1 MKRSLKILF
10 LVICLFSFCNVV
22 NAVSEKNLV
31 NIYLFHSYTCK
42 HCKEEIKLLDELEKE
57 YDNIKVYKYEVN
69 ENGNG
74 ELLKNISEIMG
85 SKVTGTPYTIIGNK
99 VFSGYDYENSKG
111 RFKGAI
117 EYYSKYGYE
126 DKVGEYISSI
136 PLPSYEVKDTD
147 PDVDE
152 YISNYISYKVK
163 LPLIG
168 EVKLKNLT
176 LPLITVV
183 IGLADGFNP
192 CAMWVLLFLI
202 SMLIGMKDKKRMWIL
217 GSTFLLISALIYL
230 IFMMSWLNLANLLIS
245 VVWVRVI
252 IAIVSLVGGI
262 INLRGYIK
270 HRKVSGCDVVDDK
283 KRNRIITRIKKFTT
297 EKNFWLA
304 ILGVIVLAISV
315 NVVELACSA
324 GLPVMF
330 IEILSLNNLTAIEEI
345 IYIVLYMLF
354 FLLDDFVVFVIAMTT
369 LSLTG
374 VSSKYGN
381 LSKLIGGILM
391 LLIGLLLMFKPEWIM
406 FNF

>member
-10 LVICLFSFCNVV
+10 LVISLFSFCNVV

-136 PLPSYEVKDTD
+136 PLPRYEVKDTD
-147 PDVDE
+147 LDVDE
-152 YISNYISYKVK
+152 YINDYISYKVK

-176 LPLITVV
+176 LPLVTVV
-183 IGLADGFNP
+183 IGFADGFNP

-217 GSTFLLISALIYL
+217 GSTFLLTSALIYL

-283 KRNRIITRIKKFTT
+283 KRNKIITRIKKFTT

-354 FLLDDFVVFVIAMTT
+354 FLLDDFVIFVIAMTT

>member
-10 LVICLFSFCNVV
+10 LVISLFSFCNVV

-147 PDVDE
+147 LDVDE
-152 YISNYISYKVK
+152 YINDYISYKVK

-176 LPLITVV
+176 LPLVTVV
-183 IGLADGFNP
+183 IGFADGFNP

-217 GSTFLLISALIYL
+217 GSTFLLTSALIYL

-270 HRKVSGCDVVDDK
+270 HRKVSGCDVVGDK
-283 KRNRIITRIKKFTT
+283 KRNKIITRIKKFTT

-354 FLLDDFVVFVIAMTT
+354 FLLDDFVIFVIAMTT

>member
-22 NAVSEKNLV
+22 NAVSKKNLV

-69 ENGNG
+69 ENENG

-217 GSTFLLISALIYL
+217 GSTFLLTSALIYL

-283 KRNRIITRIKKFTT
+283 KRNKIITRIKKFTT

-381 LSKLIGGILM
+381 LSNLIGGILM
-391 LLIGLLLMFKPEWIM
+391 LFIGLLLMFKPEWIM

>member
-57 YDNIKVYKYEVN
+57 YDNIKIYKYEVN

-147 PDVDE
+147 PNVDE

-217 GSTFLLISALIYL
+217 GSTFLLTSALIYL

-252 IAIVSLVGGI
+252 IAVVSLVGGF

>member
-69 ENGNG
+69 ENENG

-252 IAIVSLVGGI
+252 IAVVSLVGGF

-391 LLIGLLLMFKPEWIM
+391 LFIGLLLMFKSEWIM

>member
-217 GSTFLLISALIYL
+217 GSTFLLTSALIYL

-262 INLRGYIK
+262 INLKGYIK

-283 KRNRIITRIKKFTT
+283 KRNKIITRIKKFTT

-354 FLLDDFVVFVIAMTT
+354 FLLDDGVVFVIAMTT

-391 LLIGLLLMFKPEWIM
+391 LFIGLLLMFKPEWIM

>member
-10 LVICLFSFCNVV
+10 LVISLFSFCNVV

-74 ELLKNISEIMG
+74 ELLKSISEIMG

-147 PDVDE
+147 LDVDE
-152 YISNYISYKVK
+152 YINDYISYKVK

-176 LPLITVV
+176 LPLVTVV
-183 IGLADGFNP
+183 IGFADGFNP

-217 GSTFLLISALIYL
+217 GSTFLLTSALIYL

-283 KRNRIITRIKKFTT
+283 KRNKIITRIKKFTT

-354 FLLDDFVVFVIAMTT
+354 FLLDDFVIFVIAMTT

>member
-10 LVICLFSFCNVV
+10 LVISLFSFCNVV
-22 NAVSEKNLV
+22 NAVSKKNLV

-147 PDVDE
+147 LDVDE
-152 YISNYISYKVK
+152 YINDYISYKVK

-176 LPLITVV
+176 LPLVTVV

-217 GSTFLLISALIYL
+217 GSTFLLTSALIYL

-283 KRNRIITRIKKFTT
+283 KRNKIITRIKKFTT

>member
-10 LVICLFSFCNVV
+10 FVICLFSFCNVV

-69 ENGNG
+69 ENENG

-85 SKVTGTPYTIIGNK
+85 SRVTGTPYTIIGNK

-217 GSTFLLISALIYL
+217 GSTFLLTSALIYL

-252 IAIVSLVGGI
+252 IAVVSLVGGF

-283 KRNRIITRIKKFTT
+283 KRNKIITRIKKFTT

-391 LLIGLLLMFKPEWIM
+391 LFIGLLLMFKPEWIM

>member
-22 NAVSEKNLV
+22 NAVSKKNLV

-152 YISNYISYKVK
+152 YINDYISYKVK

-176 LPLITVV
+176 LPLVTVV

-217 GSTFLLISALIYL
+217 GSTFLLTSALIYL

-252 IAIVSLVGGI
+252 IAVVSLVGGF

-391 LLIGLLLMFKPEWIM
+391 LFIGLLLMFKPEWIM

>member
-69 ENGNG
+69 ENENG

-252 IAIVSLVGGI
+252 IAVVSLVGGF

-283 KRNRIITRIKKFTT
+283 KRNKIITRIKKFTT

-391 LLIGLLLMFKPEWIM
+391 LFIGLLLMFKPEWIM

>member
-69 ENGNG
+69 ENENG

-152 YISNYISYKVK
+152 YINDYISYKIK

-217 GSTFLLISALIYL
+217 GSTFLLTSALIYL

>member
-147 PDVDE
+147 PNVDE
-152 YISNYISYKVK
+152 YINDYISYKVK

-217 GSTFLLISALIYL
+217 GSTFLLTSALIYL

-283 KRNRIITRIKKFTT
+283 KRNKIITRIKKFTT

-391 LLIGLLLMFKPEWIM
+391 LFIGLLLMFKPEWIM

>member
-57 YDNIKVYKYEVN
+57 YDNIRVYKYEVN

-217 GSTFLLISALIYL
+217 GSTFLLTSALIYL

-262 INLRGYIK
+262 INLKGYIK

-283 KRNRIITRIKKFTT
+283 KRNKIITRIKKFTT

>member
-22 NAVSEKNLV
+22 NAVSKKNLV

-147 PDVDE
+147 PNVDE
-152 YISNYISYKVK
+152 YINDYISYKVK

-217 GSTFLLISALIYL
+217 GSTFLLTSALIYL

-283 KRNRIITRIKKFTT
+283 KRNKIITRIKKFTT

>member
-283 KRNRIITRIKKFTT
+283 KRNKIITRIKKFTT

-391 LLIGLLLMFKPEWIM
+391 LFIGLLLMFKPEWIM

>member
-22 NAVSEKNLV
+22 NAVSKKNLV

-85 SKVTGTPYTIIGNK
+85 SKVTGTTYTIIGNK

-152 YISNYISYKVK
+152 YINDYISYKVK

-217 GSTFLLISALIYL
+217 GSTFLLTSALIYL

-283 KRNRIITRIKKFTT
+283 KRNKIITRIKKFTT

>member
-152 YISNYISYKVK
+152 YINDYISYKIK

-176 LPLITVV
+176 LPLVTVV

-217 GSTFLLISALIYL
+217 GSTFLLTSALIYL

-252 IAIVSLVGGI
+252 IAVVSLVGGF

-283 KRNRIITRIKKFTT
+283 KRNKIITRIKKFTT

-391 LLIGLLLMFKPEWIM
+391 LFIGLLLMFKPEWIM

>member
-10 LVICLFSFCNVV
+10 LVISLFSFCNVV

-74 ELLKNISEIMG
+74 ELLKNISEIME

-147 PDVDE
+147 LDVDE
-152 YISNYISYKVK
+152 YINDYISYKVK

-176 LPLITVV
+176 LPLVTVV
-183 IGLADGFNP
+183 IGFADGFNP

-217 GSTFLLISALIYL
+217 GSTFLLTSALIYL

-283 KRNRIITRIKKFTT
+283 KRNKIITRIKKFTT

>member
-10 LVICLFSFCNVV
+10 LVISLFSFCNVV

-42 HCKEEIKLLDELEKE
+42 HCKEEIKLLNELEKE

-147 PDVDE
+147 LDVDE
-152 YISNYISYKVK
+152 YINDYISYKVK

-176 LPLITVV
+176 LPLVTVV

-217 GSTFLLISALIYL
+217 GSTFLLTSALIYL

-283 KRNRIITRIKKFTT
+283 KRNKIITRIKKFTT

>member
-10 LVICLFSFCNVV
+10 FVICLFSFCNVV

-152 YISNYISYKVK
+152 YINDYISYKVK

-168 EVKLKNLT
+168 EVKLKNVT
-176 LPLITVV
+176 LPLVTVV

-217 GSTFLLISALIYL
+217 GSTFLLTSALIYL

-252 IAIVSLVGGI
+252 VAIVSLVGGI

-283 KRNRIITRIKKFTT
+283 KRNKIITRIKKFTT

>member
-10 LVICLFSFCNVV
+10 LVISLFSFCNVV

-147 PDVDE
+147 LDVDE
-152 YISNYISYKVK
+152 YINDYISYKVK

-176 LPLITVV
+176 LPLVTVV
-183 IGLADGFNP
+183 IGFADGFNP

-217 GSTFLLISALIYL
+217 GSTFLLTSALIYL

-283 KRNRIITRIKKFTT
+283 KRNKIITRIKKFTT

-354 FLLDDFVVFVIAMTT
+354 FLLDDFVIFVIAMTT

-381 LSKLIGGILM
+381 LSKLIGGVLM

>member
-10 LVICLFSFCNVV
+10 LVICLFSFYNVV

-69 ENGNG
+69 ENENG

-252 IAIVSLVGGI
+252 IAVVSLVGGF

-391 LLIGLLLMFKPEWIM
+391 LFIGLLLMFKPEWIM

>member
-136 PLPSYEVKDTD
+136 PLPSYKVKDTD

-152 YISNYISYKVK
+152 YINDYISYKVK

-217 GSTFLLISALIYL
+217 GSTFLLTSALIYL

-283 KRNRIITRIKKFTT
+283 KRNKIITRIKKFTT

>member
-22 NAVSEKNLV
+22 NAVSKKNLV

-57 YDNIKVYKYEVN
+57 YDNIRVYKYEVN

-252 IAIVSLVGGI
+252 IAIVSLVGGF

-283 KRNRIITRIKKFTT
+283 KRNKIITRIKKFTT

>member
-22 NAVSEKNLV
+22 NAVSKKNLV

-57 YDNIKVYKYEVN
+57 YDNIKIYKYEVN

-176 LPLITVV
+176 LPLVTVV

-252 IAIVSLVGGI
+252 IAVVSLVGGF

-283 KRNRIITRIKKFTT
+283 KRNKIITRIKKFTT

>member
-31 NIYLFHSYTCK
+31 NIYLFHSYTCN

-69 ENGNG
+69 ENENG

-217 GSTFLLISALIYL
+217 GSTFLLTSALIYL

-283 KRNRIITRIKKFTT
+283 KRNKIITRIKKFTT

-391 LLIGLLLMFKPEWIM
+391 LFIGLLLMFKPEWIM

>member
-57 YDNIKVYKYEVN
+57 YDNIRVYKYEVN

-217 GSTFLLISALIYL
+217 GSTFLLTSALIYL

-283 KRNRIITRIKKFTT
+283 KRNKIITRIKKFTT

>member
-22 NAVSEKNLV
+22 NAVSKKNLV

-69 ENGNG
+69 ENENG

-147 PDVDE
+147 PNVDE
-152 YISNYISYKVK
+152 YINDYISYKVK

-217 GSTFLLISALIYL
+217 GSTFLLTSALIYL

-283 KRNRIITRIKKFTT
+283 KRNKIITKIKKFTT

>member
-202 SMLIGMKDKKRMWIL
+202 SMLVGMKDKKRMWIL

-283 KRNRIITRIKKFTT
+283 KRNKIITRIKKFTT

-391 LLIGLLLMFKPEWIM
+391 LFIGLLLMFKPEWIM

>member
-22 NAVSEKNLV
+22 NAVSKKNLV

-217 GSTFLLISALIYL
+217 GSTFLLTSALIYL

-283 KRNRIITRIKKFTT
+283 KRNKIITRIKKFTT

-391 LLIGLLLMFKPEWIM
+391 LFIGLLLMFKPEWIM

>member
-10 LVICLFSFCNVV
+10 LVISLFSFCNVV

-147 PDVDE
+147 LDVDE
-152 YISNYISYKVK
+152 YINDYISYKVK

-176 LPLITVV
+176 LPLVTVV
-183 IGLADGFNP
+183 IGFADGFNP

-217 GSTFLLISALIYL
+217 GSTFLLTSALIYL

-283 KRNRIITRIKKFTT
+283 KRNKIITKIKKFTT

-354 FLLDDFVVFVIAMTT
+354 FLLDDFVIFVIAMTT

>member
-1 MKRSLKILF
+1 MKKSLKILF

-22 NAVSEKNLV
+22 NAVSKKNLV

-69 ENGNG
+69 ENENG

-217 GSTFLLISALIYL
+217 GSTFLLTSALIYL

-283 KRNRIITRIKKFTT
+283 KRNKIITRIKKFTT

-391 LLIGLLLMFKPEWIM
+391 LFIGLLLMFKPEWIM

>member
-69 ENGNG
+69 ENENG

-152 YISNYISYKVK
+152 YINDYISYKVK

-217 GSTFLLISALIYL
+217 GSTFLLTSALIYL

-391 LLIGLLLMFKPEWIM
+391 LFIGLLLMFKPEWIM

>member
-10 LVICLFSFCNVV
+10 FVICLFSFCNVV

-69 ENGNG
+69 ENENG

-152 YISNYISYKVK
+152 YINDYISYKIK

-176 LPLITVV
+176 LPLVTVV

-217 GSTFLLISALIYL
+217 GSTFLLTSALIYL

-283 KRNRIITRIKKFTT
+283 KRNKIITRIKKFTT

>member
-136 PLPSYEVKDTD
+136 PLPSYEAKDTD

-217 GSTFLLISALIYL
+217 GSTFLLTSALIYL

-252 IAIVSLVGGI
+252 IAVVSLVGGF

-283 KRNRIITRIKKFTT
+283 KRNKIITRIKKFTT

>member
-69 ENGNG
+69 ENENG

-176 LPLITVV
+176 LPLVTVV

-252 IAIVSLVGGI
+252 IAVVSLVGGF

-391 LLIGLLLMFKPEWIM
+391 LFIGLLLMFKPEWIM

>member
-57 YDNIKVYKYEVN
+57 YDNIKIYKYEVN

-176 LPLITVV
+176 LPLVTVV

-217 GSTFLLISALIYL
+217 GSTFLLTSALIYL

-283 KRNRIITRIKKFTT
+283 KRNKIITRIKKFTT

-391 LLIGLLLMFKPEWIM
+391 LFIGLLLMFKPEWIM

>member
-22 NAVSEKNLV
+22 NAVSKKNLV

-252 IAIVSLVGGI
+252 IAIVSLVGGF

-283 KRNRIITRIKKFTT
+283 KRNKIITRIKKFTT

>member
-69 ENGNG
+69 ENENG

-152 YISNYISYKVK
+152 YINDYISYKVK

-176 LPLITVV
+176 LPLVTVV

-217 GSTFLLISALIYL
+217 GSTFLLTSALIYL

-283 KRNRIITRIKKFTT
+283 KRNKIITRIKKFTT

-391 LLIGLLLMFKPEWIM
+391 LFIGLLLMFKPEWIM